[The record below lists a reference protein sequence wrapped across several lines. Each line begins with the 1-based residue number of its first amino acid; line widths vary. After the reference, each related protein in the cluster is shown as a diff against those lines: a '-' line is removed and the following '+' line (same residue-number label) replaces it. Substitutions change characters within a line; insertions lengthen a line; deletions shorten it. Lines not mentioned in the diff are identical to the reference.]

1 MRHLHPCTKEPRGP
15 LWLGLV
21 LILGGMFGL
30 LLLFTGCG
38 SAISAGPRF
47 GSAESLGYDGVS
59 AGLEAVA
66 ERPGLR
72 VEAALS
78 SARKQGSAEQGGAE
92 LRVLGGREWGAWGL
106 WAGLRGYAQRADEET
121 RTGWNPL
128 LAVSWQVDRSSR
140 WWLVWDAPDSS
151 WRATQA
157 IRLVLEVGR
166 DLVFAPGCDY
176 VRFGGWGKRSEHGWA
191 CTAAVRWRMR
201 P

>member
-1 MRHLHPCTKEPRGP
+1 MRRHLDPMTKEPRGP
-15 LWLGLV
+15 LWLGLL
-21 LILGGMFGL
+21 LILGGLFGL

-106 WAGLRGYAQRADEET
+106 WSGLRGAVQRSDAGT
-121 RTGWNPL
+121 VRVWNPTIGM
-128 LAVSWQVDRSSR
+128 
-140 WWLVWDAPDSS
+140 S
-151 WRATQA
+151 WRAAESARYFILYDGPDNSVHDTQA
-157 IRLVLEVGR
+157 LRVVGEYEIERLILSASVEQVWFDHGR
-166 DLVFAPGCDY
+166 DGQ
-176 VRFGGWGKRSEHGWA
+176 
-191 CTAAVRWRMR
+191 AAALSLRWRW
-201 P
+201 

>member
-1 MRHLHPCTKEPRGP
+1 MRHLHPHTKEPRGP
-15 LWLGLV
+15 LWLGLL

-106 WAGLRGYAQRADEET
+106 WSGLRGAVQRSDAGT
-121 RTGWNPL
+121 VRVWNPTIGM
-128 LAVSWQVDRSSR
+128 
-140 WWLVWDAPDSS
+140 S
-151 WRATQA
+151 WRAAESARYFILYDGPDNSVHDTQA
-157 IRLVLEVGR
+157 LRVVGEYEIERLILSASVEQVWFDHGR
-166 DLVFAPGCDY
+166 DGRAAGLAIRW
-176 VRFGGWGKRSEHGWA
+176 RFGDE
-191 CTAAVRWRMR
+191 
-201 P
+201 